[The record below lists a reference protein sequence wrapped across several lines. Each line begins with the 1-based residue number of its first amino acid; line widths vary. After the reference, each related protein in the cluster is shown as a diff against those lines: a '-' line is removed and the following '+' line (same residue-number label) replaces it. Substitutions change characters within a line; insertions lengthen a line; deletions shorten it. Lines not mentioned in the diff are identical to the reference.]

1 MLLLLKRSFDSVCV
15 YFYGLHTAK
24 RCTDL
29 LKLDFV
35 AVMFTFR
42 LDRLIEYYMWCS
54 LFFSVPCLLFLV
66 FPFLPMHFDF
76 VRLVDISHPH
86 IWIFVSSVFFFVWIG
101 LALFTLCNVEPR
113 DVFAPFPDLITSVN
127 MQNVC
132 VCGAQ
137 LAWNKRKEITMLKCL
152 VSCKNA
158 FKESNCYWI

>member
-86 IWIFVSSVFFFVWIG
+86 IWIFVPSVFFLCELVSRCS
-101 LALFTLCNVEPR
+101 LFAMSNHAMFLHRSQILLHQLTCK
-113 DVFAPFPDLITSVN
+113 
-127 MQNVC
+127 MC

>member
-1 MLLLLKRSFDSVCV
+1 MCVFLRFTHCKTLYRPTQTRFCGCYVHIPFRQTYWILYVVFALFLCPLFALFGFSFSADAFRFCQVSRHFTST
-15 YFYGLHTAK
+15 Y
-24 RCTDL
+24 
-29 LKLDFV
+29 LDFRFIRV
-35 AVMFTFR
+35 
-42 LDRLIEYYMWCS
+42 
-54 LFFSVPCLLFLV
+54 
-66 FPFLPMHFDF
+66 
-76 VRLVDISHPH
+76 
-86 IWIFVSSVFFFVWIG
+86 FFVWIG